1 MPDCLGSQDGGSE
14 EFRQLSRWPFDPKGF
29 LLQAASQ
36 VSCFLKQ
43 YSCVWSH
50 WSPCADLW
58 PLKMLRRGNE
68 GMLGGAVCS
77 LALFSCDDFIAA
89 NGNGSHVFAIIP
101 HIVIMR
107 QSRKAHTHTLSR
119 VRAHSTKL
127 FIKPYGFVFS
137 LYIGRGSS
145 LKENNKRE
153 YLKGSYHAFLI
164 VFFSTG
170 PLMMFVK
177 FYALKTIILVCN
189 FAFFT
194 FFCDP

>member
-1 MPDCLGSQDGGSE
+1 
-14 EFRQLSRWPFDPKGF
+14 
-29 LLQAASQ
+29 
-36 VSCFLKQ
+36 
-43 YSCVWSH
+43 
-50 WSPCADLW
+50 
-58 PLKMLRRGNE
+58 
-68 GMLGGAVCS
+68 MLGGAVCS

-153 YLKGSYHAFLI
+153 SSVLDEYLKGSYHAFLI

-170 PLMMFVK
+170 PVMMFVK
-177 FYALKTIILVCN
+177 FYALKTIILVRN

-194 FFCDP
+194 FSVILRIQ